1 MVAFVADLPSWQAG
15 AFGYQSP
22 VALYARAPVQQRP
35 LPSLQPGTGGFASAE
50 LLRQP
55 WGYAMVSVEY
65 EEPASPYATMM
76 EQVRA
81 GFGRN
86 MSRLPEVF
94 GVSRQTLYNWLNGD
108 SPAASQHA
116 RIRSLA
122 EAAGVFQVRAFKP
135 TSAAL
140 DRVLSGGKS
149 FLQLMSEGA
158 DGRATAEKLVRV
170 MARSAQARGHLAS
183 LLAGDKPAA
192 LSASDLGSATRNEL

>member
-1 MVAFVADLPSWQAG
+1 MVAFVADLPSWQG
-15 AFGYQSP
+15 GTFGYQSP

-35 LPSLQPGTGGFASAE
+35 LPSLQPGTGGLVSPE
-50 LLRQP
+50 LLQQP
-55 WGYAMVSVEY
+55 WGYAMVPVQQA
-65 EEPASPYATMM
+65 EPASPYATMM

-94 GVSRQTLYNWLNGD
+94 GVSRQALYNWLNGD
-108 SPAASQHA
+108 TPAASQHA
-116 RIRSLA
+116 RIRNLA
-122 EAAGVFQVRAFKP
+122 EAAAVFLESDFKP
-135 TSAAL
+135 NSASL

-170 MARSAQARGHLAS
+170 MARSAQARGRLAS
-183 LLAGDKPAA
+183 LLADETPVA
-192 LSASDLGSATRNEL
+192 LSASDLGSAARNER

>member
-1 MVAFVADLPSWQAG
+1 MVAFVADLPSLSAG
-15 AFGYQSP
+15 GLGYQSP
-22 VALYARAPVQQRP
+22 VALYARAPMQQRP
-35 LPSLQPGTGGFASAE
+35 LPSLQPGTGGFVSPE
-50 LLRQP
+50 LLQQP
-55 WGYAMVSVEY
+55 WGYAMVPVQQA
-65 EEPASPYATMM
+65 EPASPYASMM

-122 EAAGVFQVRAFKP
+122 EAAAVFQASAFKP

-183 LLAGDKPAA
+183 LLAGDKPVA
-192 LSASDLGSATRNEL
+192 LSASDLGSAARNEL

>member
-15 AFGYQSP
+15 SFGYQSP
-22 VALYARAPVQQRP
+22 VALYARAPGQQRP

-65 EEPASPYATMM
+65 EESASPYATMM

-94 GVSRQTLYNWLNGD
+94 GVSRQALYNWLNGD

-116 RIRSLA
+116 RIRNLS
-122 EAAGVFQVRAFKP
+122 EAAAVFQARDFKP
-135 TSAAL
+135 TSASL

-170 MARSAQARGHLAS
+170 MERSAQARGRLTS
-183 LLAGDKPAA
+183 LLADEKPVA
-192 LSASDLGSATRNEL
+192 LSASDLGSAARDER

>member
-15 AFGYQSP
+15 SFGYQSP
-22 VALYARAPVQQRP
+22 AALYARAPVQQRP
-35 LPSLQPGTGGFASAE
+35 LPALQPGTGGFASAE

-55 WGYAMVSVEY
+55 FGYAMVSVEY
-65 EEPASPYATMM
+65 EEPASPYASMM
-76 EQVRA
+76 KQVRT

-94 GVSRQTLYNWLNGD
+94 GVSRQALYNWLNGD
-108 SPAASQHA
+108 TPAASQHA
-116 RIRSLA
+116 RIKSLA
-122 EAAGVFQVRAFKP
+122 EAAAVFQAMDFKP
-135 TSAAL
+135 TAVSL

-170 MARSAQARGHLAS
+170 MERSAQAKGRLAS
-183 LLAGDKPAA
+183 LLADEKPVA
-192 LSASDLGSATRNEL
+192 LSASDFGSAARDEL